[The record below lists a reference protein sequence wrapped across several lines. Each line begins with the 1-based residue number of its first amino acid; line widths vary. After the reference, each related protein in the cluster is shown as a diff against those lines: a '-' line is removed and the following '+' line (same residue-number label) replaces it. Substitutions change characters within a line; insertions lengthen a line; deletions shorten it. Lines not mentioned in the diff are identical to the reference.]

1 MEEEIKFILDSAKES
16 MDGAITHLKKQLGNI
31 RAGKATPS
39 MVSSVMV
46 EYYGNPTPLTQVAN
60 VNTPDGMT
68 ISIQPWEKSLIPEIE
83 RGIHMANLG
92 FNPQNNGESIIIN
105 VPPLTEE
112 RRKDLAKQVKAVAE
126 DAKVGVR
133 NDRRSANNEIKELD
147 ISEDHK
153 KGLED
158 DIQKLTDQHIAEID
172 KIARV
177 KEEEIMT
184 V

>member
-1 MEEEIKFILDSAKES
+1 M
-16 MDGAITHLKKQLGNI
+16 
-31 RAGKATPS
+31 
-39 MVSSVMV
+39 
-46 EYYGNPTPLTQVAN
+46 
-60 VNTPDGMT
+60 
-68 ISIQPWEKSLIPEIE
+68 
-83 RGIHMANLG
+83 
-92 FNPQNNGESIIIN
+92 
-105 VPPLTEE
+105 PPLTEE

-133 NDRRSANNEIKELD
+133 NDRRSANNEIKEVD

-172 KIARV
+172 KIASV